1 MFAMFLIT
9 VGSLE
14 HRRRA
19 ARIDKP
25 WWSGERDPTAVAVCL
40 ETVSPG
46 SASRDGRRG
55 AGGVCHSVTRWG
67 CRIVA
72 CDVRDAERRQR
83 HTLAGAVLPRD
94 IRDAQRRQ
102 RHTQSFVTTA
112 CDVMTAPRSS
122 TPRITLATNARLAL
136 PLPGHPG
143 PRFTSARKPK
153 TTARKPHTALRTSPL
168 NPRSATHPSSRP
180 VARFRASAAPS
191 ARRRRAPRPSAA
203 RAPGG

>member
-1 MFAMFLIT
+1 MFLIT

-19 ARIDKP
+19 ARINKP
-25 WWSGERDPTAVAVCL
+25 WWSGERDPTAVAVFL
-40 ETVSPG
+40 ETVSPE

-72 CDVRDAERRQR
+72 CDVRDAE
-83 HTLAGAVLPRD
+83 
-94 IRDAQRRQ
+94 RRQ